1 MSPLRKR
8 EASRSVSPTR
18 RVPVQE
24 EEEEFPDPDPSLGI
38 GELSNEFPNID
49 DDDDDIDIEP
59 VVPPTVKR
67 TNIDNFEHERL
78 QMEEDRPMDEAM
90 GYGNVEKRFSNQI
103 DRDHMSK
110 SQYESIGVIGSKTD
124 DDGEDQ
130 IEQSRY
136 RSPSASPKRE
146 ERSLSPKRHL
156 PQRNDLEVD
165 RHVDEVI
172 DVPDPSPKDIIS
184 PMSVTSPAPSTP
196 TFAPTPTTVGSAKS
210 HNSYTKSSAMRGAQE
225 LLKKNRQQRLAIMAK
240 RRGNSSNTL
249 DTSLTGNGTPN
260 NENNAPNLKAKTVYS
275 RSRNRSVTPARR
287 GVKSP
292 GVQKKAL
299 SPSNAPAVAVAV
311 EPVDQSK
318 SQVKMSMYRSTSSGR
333 ANFVAEKSNPTLPNF
348 QNGIDDDVRSDA
360 TSAISGTSSVWTD
373 ATDSKDSRR
382 ALILKMAKNRM
393 KKKKG
398 DNSVPSNNSV
408 SN

>member
-1 MSPLRKR
+1 MQISHSIVLVYVSA
-8 EASRSVSPTR
+8 EETSRSVSPTR

-165 RHVDEVI
+165 THVD
-172 DVPDPSPKDIIS
+172 
-184 PMSVTSPAPSTP
+184 
-196 TFAPTPTTVGSAKS
+196 
-210 HNSYTKSSAMRGAQE
+210 
-225 LLKKNRQQRLAIMAK
+225 
-240 RRGNSSNTL
+240 
-249 DTSLTGNGTPN
+249 
-260 NENNAPNLKAKTVYS
+260 
-275 RSRNRSVTPARR
+275 
-287 GVKSP
+287 
-292 GVQKKAL
+292 
-299 SPSNAPAVAVAV
+299 
-311 EPVDQSK
+311 
-318 SQVKMSMYRSTSSGR
+318 
-333 ANFVAEKSNPTLPNF
+333 
-348 QNGIDDDVRSDA
+348 
-360 TSAISGTSSVWTD
+360 
-373 ATDSKDSRR
+373 
-382 ALILKMAKNRM
+382 
-393 KKKKG
+393 
-398 DNSVPSNNSV
+398 DNNNSV
-408 SN
+408 TTLLIYVNKSKRIVCASVQG